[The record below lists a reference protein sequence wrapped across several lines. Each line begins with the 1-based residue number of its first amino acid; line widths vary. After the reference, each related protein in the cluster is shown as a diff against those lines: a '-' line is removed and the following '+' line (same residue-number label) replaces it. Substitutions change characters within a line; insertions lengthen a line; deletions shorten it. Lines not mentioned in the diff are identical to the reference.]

1 MIVRLAY
8 LYFYALVAF
17 MSLLLALLV
26 ALDIALLAGGDFQPG
41 GHLFAVFFAINLPA
55 LTLAEDR
62 NIWAHE
68 IQKCQRWMRW
78 LLTLLFAYTILVA
91 VFGVALGSG
100 PVAPANFALAIVTFM
115 LMFTVGCACVL
126 FATFKSAKRNVPDL
140 LKRTRTSLMATSLFG
155 TLAYLRL
162 FVFPTLPHSH

>member
-8 LYFYALVAF
+8 LYFYTLVAF
-17 MSLLLALLV
+17 MSLLLALLA
-26 ALDIALLAGGDFQPG
+26 ALNIALLAGSDFQPG
-41 GHLFAVFFAINLPA
+41 GPLFAVFFAINLPA

-68 IQKCQRWMRW
+68 LQECPRWMRW
-78 LLTLLFAYTILVA
+78 LLASLFAYTLLVA
-91 VFGVALGSG
+91 GFGVALGSG
-100 PVAPANFALAIVTFM
+100 PIPPANFALAIVTFM

-126 FATFKSAKRNVPDL
+126 FATFKSAKKNVPDL
-140 LKRTRTSLMATSLFG
+140 LKRTRTSLIATSVFG

-162 FVFPTLPHSH
+162 FIFPALPHSH